1 MPTTIQLR
9 VRATPRAPSATLR
22 RRPDGSLNARVTQP
36 PTDGR
41 ANRALIELLAE
52 SLDLRQGDVSIERG
66 TRGRDRTIAVRTSNL
81 AGLLAAL
88 DRLETVT

>member
-9 VRATPRAPSATLR
+9 VRATPRARSATLR

-36 PTDGR
+36 PTENR

-52 SLDLRQGDVSIERG
+52 SLDLRRDDISIERG
-66 TRGRDRTIAVRTSNL
+66 NRGRDKTIAVRTCSP
-81 AGLLAAL
+81 AGVLAAL
-88 DRLETVT
+88 ERLETVT

>member
-9 VRATPRAPSATLR
+9 VRATPRARSASLR

-52 SLDLRQGDVSIERG
+52 SLDLRRGDISIERG
-66 TRGRDRTIAVRTSNL
+66 TRGRDKTIAVSTSNPASL
-81 AGLLAAL
+81 MAAL
-88 DRLETVT
+88 DRLETMT